1 MRYQEGNFQAR
12 DNLGLYYQ
20 SWKPDSGY
28 KAAIIIV
35 HGSFEHS
42 GRYVNLAL
50 RLVDNGYAVYTFD
63 LRGHGRSGGQ
73 RAFVSSFNLYVQDLE
88 IFVSFVHKAQTAKP
102 VFLLGHSAG
111 AVIALLFEITR
122 ESVPIK
128 GMILSAVVLKLTN
141 GIPALTRIFSSV
153 AGTFFPK
160 LKLEKLNSKYLS
172 RDPRVISEY
181 DNDPLI
187 YKEGVHA
194 GVLLEFT
201 RSIDRIRSQTDKIK
215 KPMLILH
222 GGNDRIASIEGSRQ
236 LYLKACS
243 ADKTFKVYENFYH
256 EIFNEPGKE
265 EVFADIIHWLD
276 SRLL

>member
-1 MRYQEGNFQAR
+1 MKYQEGNFQAR

-20 SWKPDSGY
+20 LWKPDSDY

-50 RLVDNGYAVYTFD
+50 GLVDKGYAVYTFD

-122 ESVPIK
+122 ESVPIN

-160 LKLEKLNSKYLS
+160 FKLEKLNSKYLS
-172 RDPRVISEY
+172 RDSRVISVY
-181 DNDPLI
+181 DNDPLV